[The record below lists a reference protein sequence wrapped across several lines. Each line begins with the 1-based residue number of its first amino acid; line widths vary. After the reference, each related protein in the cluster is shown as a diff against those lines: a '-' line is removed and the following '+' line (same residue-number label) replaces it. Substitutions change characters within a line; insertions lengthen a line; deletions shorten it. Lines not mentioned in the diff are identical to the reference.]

1 MTVKDPQSL
10 LQLSRQFLEEKNTEK
25 VSKEKYEELLDV
37 LRFHE
42 RKYYIDHSPVISDTE
57 YDTLFKLAEKIE
69 ETNPE
74 WITPMSPTQRVG
86 SDRLNVTDT
95 IEHLSP
101 MLSLNNSYNEDDL
114 YDFDRQMKRLLGEDV
129 EIHYTV
135 EPKYDGGSIVVVYE
149 NDQLATAATRGDGYV
164 GEDITPNLRTLKT
177 VPLSAAFSQYGI
189 RRAEL
194 RGEAIIE
201 KKRFEKINK
210 AREEAGEE
218 IFANPRNAATGGL
231 RMKKPSETAERGIET
246 FFYQISYLE
255 LEADAPSSL
264 KSHYERVQLLRE
276 LGFKVPVEGM
286 KKYHSIEEVIR
297 FCEEWEEKRE
307 EYAYEIDG
315 MVVKVDQIDLQ
326 ERAGSTQHHPRWAI
340 AYKFKAKQATSILEE
355 VQYQVGKIGTVTPVA
370 KISPTRLAGVTI
382 ASISLHNEDFINTKD
397 IRIGDQVLIE
407 RAGDVIPYI
416 VKSFPELRS
425 GDEKPIVFPENCPV
439 CATELVREQGEAA
452 WRCPNINCEAQV
464 LQRIIYHVSK
474 GAMDISGMG
483 KALVERFYALGW
495 LRHISDVYN
504 LDYDKI
510 QSLDG
515 FGQKSAEN
523 LKISIDKAK
532 KNSLTRI
539 LTSLS
544 IHHVG
549 RKASSILA
557 ARVNHIFD
565 LIEWQESDYL
575 AIDGI
580 GPVVAQNLMEFFS
593 VEENIRILKE
603 MEQYGVDLSQKEAD
617 RPVEVA
623 QDAPLKDKTI
633 LFTGTLEHMTRK
645 EAQQLAVEN
654 GAKVISAVSGN
665 LDILVVGERAGSKL
679 KKARE
684 LGTVE
689 ILNEKEFQA
698 LIGSA

>member
-1 MTVKDPQSL
+1 MKDPHSF
-10 LQLSRQFLEEKNTEK
+10 LQLSRQFLEEKNIEQI
-25 VSKEKYEELLDV
+25 SKEKYEELLDV

-57 YDTLFKLAEKIE
+57 YDILFKLAEKVE
-69 ETNPE
+69 EENPE

-95 IEHLSP
+95 IEHLTP
-101 MLSLNNSYNEDDL
+101 MLSLNNSYNADDL

-129 EIHYTV
+129 RIQYTV

-149 NDQLATAATRGDGYV
+149 NDQLASAATRGDGYV

-177 VPLSAAFSQYGI
+177 VPLSAAFSHYGI

-201 KKRFEKINK
+201 KGRFEKINK
-210 AREEAGEE
+210 VREEAGEE

-231 RMKKPSETAERGIET
+231 RMKKPSETAERGIEA
-246 FFYQISYLE
+246 FFYQISYIE
-255 LEADAPSSL
+255 LESDASSAL
-264 KSHYERVQLLRE
+264 ESHYDRVQLLGE

-286 KKYHSIEEVIR
+286 KRYDTIDEVIR
-297 FCEEWEEKRE
+297 FCEQWEEKRE

-315 MVVKVDQIDLQ
+315 MVVKVDQINLQ
-326 ERAGSTQHHPRWAI
+326 ENAGSTQHHPRWAI
-340 AYKFKAKQATSILEE
+340 AYKFKAKQATSVLEE

-425 GDEKPIVFPENCPV
+425 GNEKPIVFPEYCPV
-439 CATELVREQGEAA
+439 CETELVREQGEAA
-452 WRCPNINCEAQV
+452 WRCPNINCQAQV

-483 KALVERFYALGW
+483 KALIERFYELGW
-495 LRHISDVYN
+495 LRQISDVYN

-510 QSLDG
+510 QALEG

-523 LKISIDKAK
+523 LKNSIDKAK

-557 ARVNHIFD
+557 ARIEHVFD
-565 LIEWQESDYL
+565 LIEWEESDYT

-593 VEENIRILKE
+593 VEENIQILKE
-603 MEQYGVDLSQKEAD
+603 MEQYGVDLSQKESD

-633 LFTGTLEHMTRK
+633 LFTGTLENMTRK
-645 EAQQLAVEN
+645 EAQQLALEN

-684 LGTVE
+684 LGTVK
-689 ILNEKEFQA
+689 ILNEEEFQA
-698 LIGSA
+698 LVGSS